1 MTGPRH
7 TETAELVGG
16 FSVRVTLTGRLFALR
31 PAERE
36 ALFAWLD
43 RLRVLLGG
51 APRPAA
57 PPEEGEPR

>member
-1 MTGPRH
+1 MPGPRH

-43 RLRVLLGG
+43 RLRVLLDE

>member
-1 MTGPRH
+1 
-7 TETAELVGG
+7 VGG

-43 RLRVLLGG
+43 RLRVLLDE